1 VVAID
6 GQSDE
11 NGQVRRDEP
20 GRNYSRTAGGQ
31 FDLNVTAPAAITN
44 VLAAAVIV
52 DRTSLSVLLAAEG
65 SGAKAGDICAE
76 LILIAATLI
85 PPVLV
90 AELPQFPAL
99 LLLPVAIVVI
109 VVPPG
114 LCLGCAEQPE

>member
-1 VVAID
+1 M
-6 GQSDE
+6 
-11 NGQVRRDEP
+11 
-20 GRNYSRTAGGQ
+20 
-31 FDLNVTAPAAITN
+31 TAPAAITN

-52 DRTSLSVLLAAEG
+52 DRTSLSILLTAEG
-65 SGAKAGDICAE
+65 SGAKARDICAE

-85 PPVLV
+85 PPILV

-99 LLLPVAIVVI
+99 LLLLPVPIVVI